1 MNRRVIDTVASFH
14 FAPTA
19 TSAENL
25 SNEKLGG
32 TILVTGNTVID
43 ALHETVRKI
52 RTNADL
58 KAELTRR
65 FSFINPDLKTLLV
78 TGHRRE
84 SFGDGFVSI
93 CKALAR
99 LAERSDLQIVYPVHL
114 NPNVSGPVHEL
125 LAGAENVHLIEP
137 QGYLDFVFLMQRADI
152 IMTDSGGVQEEAP
165 SMGKPVLV
173 MRDVTERPEAVAAG
187 TVKLVGTNAER
198 IVQEMTRLLDD
209 PTYYD
214 AFARTIN
221 PYGDGKAA
229 ARIADALAGRA
240 VTTFE
245 PSSVTQSFF

>member
-1 MNRRVIDTVASFH
+1 
-14 FAPTA
+14 
-19 TSAENL
+19 
-25 SNEKLGG
+25 
-32 TILVTGNTVID
+32 
-43 ALHETVRKI
+43 
-52 RTNADL
+52 
-58 KAELTRR
+58 
-65 FSFINPDLKTLLV
+65 
-78 TGHRRE
+78 
-84 SFGDGFVSI
+84 
-93 CKALAR
+93 
-99 LAERSDLQIVYPVHL
+99 
-114 NPNVSGPVHEL
+114 
-125 LAGAENVHLIEP
+125 
-137 QGYLDFVFLMQRADI
+137 
-152 IMTDSGGVQEEAP
+152 
-165 SMGKPVLV
+165 MGKPVLV